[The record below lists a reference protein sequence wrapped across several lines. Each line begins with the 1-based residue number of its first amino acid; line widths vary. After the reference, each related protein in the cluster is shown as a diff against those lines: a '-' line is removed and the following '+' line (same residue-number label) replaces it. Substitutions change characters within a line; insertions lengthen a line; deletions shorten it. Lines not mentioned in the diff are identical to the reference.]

1 MENYVA
7 IEWIY
12 SRRRRGW
19 QDEMVG
25 WHHQLDGQESE
36 QSLGIGDG
44 QGSLACCM
52 QSMGSQSQTRLSNW
66 TELIANMA
74 QRFLNG
80 SSWPLKHS
88 GVKHSNTCEVQNLC
102 IIYSWLSVSEV
113 SHPPIQP
120 SLDWVV
126 PQYIFLEKDLYV
138 SGPTQF
144 KPVIFKDQ

>member
-1 MENYVA
+1 MT
-7 IEWIY
+7 
-12 SRRRRGW
+12 GW
-19 QDEMVG
+19 DG
-25 WHHQLDGQESE
+25 WMTSPTRWT
-36 QSLGIGDG
+36 GIWASSGNWWWTG
-44 QGSLACCM
+44 KPGLL

-74 QRFLNG
+74 QGFLNG
-80 SSWPLKHS
+80 SIWPLKHS

-138 SGPTQF
+138 SGPMQF